1 VQDHYW
7 DFDVCWIPY
16 ATDHAFNRAAWPTK
30 IMDGLASGR
39 PVVSTDIPECRLYS
53 NWITIV
59 QNADEAISAVRR
71 LLGRPPNGEKARRQ
85 VDFTRDHL
93 LSRWAETLLGWL
105 ANASNIDL

>member
-1 VQDHYW
+1 
-7 DFDVCWIPY
+7 
-16 ATDHAFNRAAWPTK
+16 
-30 IMDGLASGR
+30 MDGLASGR

-59 QNADEAISAVRR
+59 QNADEAISAVQR

-93 LSRWAETLLGWL
+93 WSRRAETLLGWL
-105 ANASNIDL
+105 SQLRTGYAEMSPMRMGEPKQLAAEFFA